1 MKWKSATSACCP
13 PAAPAKAIR
22 GAKRDRDQQLADLA
36 KALGHPARIRILRL
50 LLAQDTCVAGAIVGR
65 LPLAQSTVSQ
75 HLAVLR
81 QAGLVSVCAVGR
93 TMCYC
98 VDPRTL
104 DRLRSLLADLSPKDP
119 A

>member
-1 MKWKSATSACCP
+1 MPSACCP
-13 PAAPAKAIR
+13 PAQRAKPAKA
-22 GAKRDRDQQLADLA
+22 DRDHQLAALA
-36 KALGHPARIRILRL
+36 KAIAHPVRIRILRL
-50 LLAQDTCVAGAIVGR
+50 LLAQEDCVAGAIVGR

-81 QAGLVSVCAVGR
+81 QAGLVSACAVGR

-98 VDPRTL
+98 VDPRAL
-104 DRLRSLLADLSPKDP
+104 ARLRALLADLSPEDHP